1 MKQDTLNKN
10 KRDMRRCYIIMMLN
24 LLMVVGLSAC
34 NGIDPV
40 LDPITYG
47 ENYIA
52 VQLSTDK
59 AQYKPG
65 DEVKFS
71 LTQIPEGA
79 DLMVRYRHLGE
90 TLDEHALTATQWTW
104 QAPAEDYRGYL
115 VDVYEGTRVYAS
127 IAVDVSSTPEKF
139 VRNGFL
145 SAYGNLSEKEIMTV
159 VNSLNRFHINY
170 VQFQDWHW
178 KHHRPLAGTTALPM
192 DVWTDIISRN
202 CYRSTVDAY
211 IDAAH
216 ERNMQ
221 CLFYNL
227 IYGALDDAQEDG
239 VEREWYVF
247 SDRLHNTPLFH
258 PLSSPFKSAIY
269 LVDPSNADW
278 QQYLGAKNDDVYQV
292 FDFDGWQID
301 QLGWQGD
308 VYDYHGNAL
317 SLSDGFAPMIG
328 YSKELQPEKRLVMN
342 AVGQYGQEAIAK
354 TSVDFLYTEIWDK
367 PVENGYSVLS
377 DVITYND
384 KVGGGKA
391 TVLAAYMNYDHGV
404 KGRGYFNTPGIL
416 MTTAAAHAWGGTILQ
431 MGEHMLCNEYF
442 PNSNLSM
449 HGDLY
454 RAMITYYDFI
464 TAYENLLRDGG
475 EWYGVNVTSVD
486 KQCVFNQWPAV
497 KGQVAT
503 IGKKQGGRD
512 IIHLLSYRNA
522 VHLDW
527 CDTDATQG
535 EPDLLKE
542 LSVEV
547 PAEDAPKK
555 VYVATPDA
563 NQGVVQEL
571 AFEYADGKVSVTIP
585 SLKYWT
591 MLWIEY

>member
-1 MKQDTLNKN
+1 MTRFASIITLN
-10 KRDMRRCYIIMMLN
+10 M
-24 LLMVVGLSAC
+24 LMVIGLMAC

-59 AQYKPG
+59 ACYAPG
-65 DEVKFS
+65 ESVVFS
-71 LTQIPEGA
+71 LSQMPGA
-79 DLMVRYRHLGE
+79 SAVMVRYRHMGE
-90 TLDEHALTATQWTW
+90 TVEEHVLTSTQWTW
-104 QAPAEDYRGYL
+104 RPPTQDYRGYL
-115 VDVYEGTRVYAS
+115 VDLYVGDSVYAS
-127 IAVDVSSTPEKF
+127 VAVDVSSTPEKF

-145 SAYGNLSEKEIMTV
+145 SAYGNLSQKEIMTV

-178 KHHRPLAGTTALPM
+178 KHHRPLAGTTTLPM

-211 IDAAH
+211 ISAAH
-216 ERNMQ
+216 ERNMK

-227 IYGALDDAQEDG
+227 LYGALNDAHEDG
-239 VEREWYVF
+239 VSRDWYVF
-247 SDRLHNTPLFH
+247 SDRQHNTPVFH

-269 LVDPSNADW
+269 VVNPNNKAW
-278 QQYLGAKNDDVYQV
+278 QTYLGEKNNDVYQV

-301 QLGWQGD
+301 QLGSQGK
-308 VYDYHGNAL
+308 VYDYNGNSI
-317 SLSDGFAPMIG
+317 SLIDGFAPMIE
-328 YSKELQPEKRLVMN
+328 YSKELQPQKRLVMN
-342 AVGQYGQEAIAK
+342 AVGQYGQDKISK
-354 TSVDFLYTEIWDK
+354 TPVDFLYTEVWDK
-367 PVENGYSVLS
+367 PTNRGYTVLS
-377 DVITYND
+377 DVITKNYALS
-384 KVGGGKA
+384 GGKA
-391 TVLAAYMNYDHGV
+391 TVLAAYMDYNHGI
-404 KGRGYFNTPGIL
+404 KGRGYFNTPGVL

-454 RAMITYYDFI
+454 RAMIAYYDFI

-475 EWYGVNVTSVD
+475 EWFGVDVESMD
-486 KQCVFNQWPAV
+486 KQCAFNQWPAV

-503 IGKKQGGRD
+503 VGKAQEGRD

-527 CDTDATQG
+527 CDTNANQG
-535 EPDLLKE
+535 EPDLLTD
-542 LSVEV
+542 LSVRL
-547 PAEDAPKK
+547 PAKMQPAH

-563 NQGVVQEL
+563 NFSVAQEL
-571 AFEYADGKVSVTIP
+571 DFDYADGMLTLTVP

-591 MLWIEY
+591 MLWIEYE

>member
-1 MKQDTLNKN
+1 MKRFASIITLN
-10 KRDMRRCYIIMMLN
+10 I
-24 LLMVVGLSAC
+24 LMVIGLMAC

-59 AQYKPG
+59 ACYAPG
-65 DEVKFS
+65 ESVVFS
-71 LTQIPEGA
+71 LSQMPA
-79 DLMVRYRHLGE
+79 ASAVMVRYRHMGE
-90 TLDEHALTATQWTW
+90 TVEEHVLSSTQWTW
-104 QAPAEDYRGYL
+104 RPPTQDYRGYL
-115 VDVYEGTRVYAS
+115 VDLYVGDSVYAS
-127 IAVDVSSTPEKF
+127 VAVDVSSTPEKF

-145 SAYGNLSEKEIMTV
+145 SAYGNLSQKEIMTV

-178 KHHRPLAGTTALPM
+178 KHHRPLAGTTTSPM

-211 IDAAH
+211 ITAAH
-216 ERNMQ
+216 ERNMK

-227 IYGALDDAQEDG
+227 LYGALNDAHEDG
-239 VEREWYVF
+239 VSRDWYVF
-247 SDRLHNTPLFH
+247 SDRQHNTPVFH

-269 LVDPSNADW
+269 VVNPNNKAW
-278 QQYLGAKNDDVYQV
+278 QTYLGERNNDVYQV

-301 QLGWQGD
+301 QLGPQGN
-308 VYDYHGNAL
+308 VYDYNGNSI
-317 SLSDGFAPMIG
+317 SLIDGFAPMIE
-328 YSKELQPEKRLVMN
+328 YSKQLQPEKRLVMN
-342 AVGQYGQEAIAK
+342 AVGQYGQDKISK
-354 TSVDFLYTEIWDK
+354 TPVDFLYTEVWDK
-367 PVENGYSVLS
+367 PTNRGYTVLS
-377 DVITYND
+377 DVITKNYTLS
-384 KVGGGKA
+384 GGKA
-391 TVLAAYMNYDHGV
+391 TVLAAYMDYNHGI
-404 KGRGYFNTPGIL
+404 KGRGYFNTPGVL

-454 RAMITYYDFI
+454 RAMIAYYDFI

-475 EWYGVNVTSVD
+475 EWFGVDVESMD
-486 KQCVFNQWPAV
+486 KQCIFNQWPAV

-503 IGKKQGGRD
+503 VGKAQEGRD

-527 CDTDATQG
+527 CDTNANQG
-535 EPDLLKE
+535 EPDLLTD
-542 LSVEV
+542 LSVRL
-547 PAEDAPKK
+547 PAKMQPAH

-563 NQGVVQEL
+563 NFSVAQEL
-571 AFEYADGKVSVTIP
+571 DFDYADGMLTLTIP

-591 MLWIEY
+591 MLWVEYE

>member
-1 MKQDTLNKN
+1 MKRFASIITLN
-10 KRDMRRCYIIMMLN
+10 I
-24 LLMVVGLSAC
+24 LMVIGLMAC

-59 AQYKPG
+59 ACYAPG
-65 DEVKFS
+65 ESVVFS
-71 LTQIPEGA
+71 LNQMPGA
-79 DLMVRYRHLGE
+79 SAVMVRYRHMGE
-90 TLDEHALTATQWTW
+90 TVEEHVLTSTQWTW
-104 QAPAEDYRGYL
+104 RPPTQDYRGYL
-115 VDVYEGTRVYAS
+115 VDLYVGDSVYAS
-127 IAVDVSSTPEKF
+127 VAVDVSSTPEKF

-145 SAYGNLSEKEIMTV
+145 SAYGNLSQKEIMTV

-178 KHHRPLAGTTALPM
+178 KHHRPLAGTTTSPM

-211 IDAAH
+211 ITAAH
-216 ERNMQ
+216 ERNMK

-227 IYGALDDAQEDG
+227 LYGALNDAHEDG
-239 VEREWYVF
+239 VSRDWYVF
-247 SDRLHNTPLFH
+247 SDRQHNTPVFH

-269 LVDPSNADW
+269 VVNPNNKAW
-278 QQYLGAKNDDVYQV
+278 QTYLGERNNDVYQV

-301 QLGWQGD
+301 QLGPQGN
-308 VYDYHGNAL
+308 VYDYNGNSI
-317 SLSDGFAPMIG
+317 SLIDGFAPMIE
-328 YSKELQPEKRLVMN
+328 YSKQLQPEKRLVMN
-342 AVGQYGQEAIAK
+342 AVGQYGQEKISK
-354 TSVDFLYTEIWDK
+354 TPVDFLYTEVWDK
-367 PVENGYSVLS
+367 PTNRGYTVLS
-377 DVITYND
+377 DVITKNYTLS
-384 KVGGGKA
+384 GGKA
-391 TVLAAYMNYDHGV
+391 TVLAAYMDYNHGI
-404 KGRGYFNTPGIL
+404 KGRGYFNTSGVL

-454 RAMITYYDFI
+454 RAMIAYYDFI

-475 EWYGVNVTSVD
+475 EWFGVDVESMD

-503 IGKKQGGRD
+503 VGKAQEGRD

-527 CDTDATQG
+527 CDTNANQG
-535 EPDLLKE
+535 EPDLLTD
-542 LSVEV
+542 LSVRLTAKMQ
-547 PAEDAPKK
+547 PAH

-563 NQGVVQEL
+563 NFSVAQEL
-571 AFEYADGKVSVTIP
+571 DFDYADGMLTLTIP

-591 MLWIEY
+591 MLWIEYE

>member
-1 MKQDTLNKN
+1 MKRFASIITLN
-10 KRDMRRCYIIMMLN
+10 I
-24 LLMVVGLSAC
+24 LMVIGMMAC

-59 AQYKPG
+59 ACYAPG
-65 DEVKFS
+65 ESVVFS
-71 LTQIPEGA
+71 LNQMPA
-79 DLMVRYRHLGE
+79 ASAVMVRYRHMGE
-90 TLDEHALTATQWTW
+90 TVEEHVLTSTQWTW
-104 QAPAEDYRGYL
+104 RPPTQDYRGYL
-115 VDVYEGTRVYAS
+115 VDLYVGDSVYAS
-127 IAVDVSSTPEKF
+127 VAVDVSSTPEKF

-145 SAYGNLSEKEIMTV
+145 SAYGNLSQKEIMTV

-178 KHHRPLAGTTALPM
+178 KHHRPLAGTTTSPM

-211 IDAAH
+211 ITAAH
-216 ERNMQ
+216 ERNMK

-227 IYGALDDAQEDG
+227 LYGALNDAHEDG
-239 VEREWYVF
+239 VSRDWYVF
-247 SDRLHNTPLFH
+247 SDRQHNTPVFH

-269 LVDPSNADW
+269 VVNPNNKAW
-278 QQYLGAKNDDVYQV
+278 QTYLGERNNDVYQV

-301 QLGWQGD
+301 QLGPQGN
-308 VYDYHGNAL
+308 VYDYNGNSI
-317 SLSDGFAPMIG
+317 SLIDGFAPMIE
-328 YSKELQPEKRLVMN
+328 YSKQLQPEKRLVMN
-342 AVGQYGQEAIAK
+342 AVGQYGQEKISK
-354 TSVDFLYTEIWDK
+354 TPVDFLYTEVWDK
-367 PVENGYSVLS
+367 PTNRGYTVLS
-377 DVITYND
+377 DVITKNYTLS
-384 KVGGGKA
+384 GGKA
-391 TVLAAYMNYDHGV
+391 TVLAAYMDYNHGI
-404 KGRGYFNTPGIL
+404 KGRGYFNTSGVL

-454 RAMITYYDFI
+454 RAMIAYYDFI

-475 EWYGVNVTSVD
+475 EWFGVDVESMD

-503 IGKKQGGRD
+503 VGKAQEGRD

-527 CDTDATQG
+527 CDTNANQG
-535 EPDLLKE
+535 EPDLLTD
-542 LSVEV
+542 LSVRL
-547 PAEDAPKK
+547 PAKMQPAH

-563 NQGVVQEL
+563 NFSVAQEL
-571 AFEYADGKVSVTIP
+571 DFDYADGMLTLTIP

-591 MLWIEY
+591 MLWVEYE

>member
-1 MKQDTLNKN
+1 MKRFASIITLN
-10 KRDMRRCYIIMMLN
+10 I
-24 LLMVVGLSAC
+24 LMVIGLMAC

-59 AQYKPG
+59 ACYAPG
-65 DEVKFS
+65 ESVVFS
-71 LTQIPEGA
+71 LNQMPGSSA
-79 DLMVRYRHLGE
+79 VMVRYRHMGE
-90 TLDEHALTATQWTW
+90 TVEEHVLTSTQWTW
-104 QAPAEDYRGYL
+104 RPPTQDYRGYL
-115 VDVYEGTRVYAS
+115 VDLYVGDSVYAS
-127 IAVDVSSTPEKF
+127 VAVDVSSTPEKF

-145 SAYGNLSEKEIMTV
+145 SAYGNLSQKEIMTV

-178 KHHRPLAGTTALPM
+178 KHHRPLAGTTTSPM

-211 IDAAH
+211 ITAAH
-216 ERNMQ
+216 ERNMK

-227 IYGALDDAQEDG
+227 LYGALNDAHEDG
-239 VEREWYVF
+239 VSRDWYVF
-247 SDRLHNTPLFH
+247 SDRQHNTPVFH

-269 LVDPSNADW
+269 VVNPNNKAW
-278 QQYLGAKNDDVYQV
+278 QTYLGERNNDVYQV

-301 QLGWQGD
+301 QLGPQGN
-308 VYDYHGNAL
+308 VYDYNGNSI
-317 SLSDGFAPMIG
+317 SLIDGFAPMIE
-328 YSKELQPEKRLVMN
+328 YSKQLQPEKRLVMN
-342 AVGQYGQEAIAK
+342 AVGQYGQEKISK
-354 TSVDFLYTEIWDK
+354 TPVDFLYTEVWDK
-367 PVENGYSVLS
+367 PTNRGYTVLS
-377 DVITYND
+377 DVITKNYTLS
-384 KVGGGKA
+384 GGKA
-391 TVLAAYMNYDHGV
+391 TVLAAYMDYNHGI
-404 KGRGYFNTPGIL
+404 KGRGYFNTSGVL

-454 RAMITYYDFI
+454 RAMIAYYDFI

-475 EWYGVNVTSVD
+475 EWFGVDVESMD

-503 IGKKQGGRD
+503 VGKSQEGRD

-527 CDTDATQG
+527 CDTNANQG
-535 EPDLLKE
+535 EPDLLTD
-542 LSVEV
+542 LSVRL
-547 PAEDAPKK
+547 PAKMQPAH

-563 NQGVVQEL
+563 NFSVAQEL
-571 AFEYADGKVSVTIP
+571 DFDYADGMLTLTIP

-591 MLWIEY
+591 MLWVEYE

>member
-1 MKQDTLNKN
+1 MKRFASIITLN
-10 KRDMRRCYIIMMLN
+10 I
-24 LLMVVGLSAC
+24 LMVIGMMAC

-59 AQYKPG
+59 ACYAPG
-65 DEVKFS
+65 ESVVFS
-71 LTQIPEGA
+71 LNQMPA
-79 DLMVRYRHLGE
+79 ASAVMVRYRHMGE
-90 TLDEHALTATQWTW
+90 TVEEHVLTSTQWTW
-104 QAPAEDYRGYL
+104 RPPTQDYRGYL
-115 VDVYEGTRVYAS
+115 VDLYVGDSVYAS
-127 IAVDVSSTPEKF
+127 VAVDVSSTPEKF

-145 SAYGNLSEKEIMTV
+145 SAYGNLSQKEIMTV
-159 VNSLNRFHINY
+159 INSLNRFHINY

-178 KHHRPLAGTTALPM
+178 KHHRPLAGTTTSPM

-211 IDAAH
+211 ITAAH
-216 ERNMQ
+216 ERNMK

-227 IYGALDDAQEDG
+227 LYGALNDAHEDG
-239 VEREWYVF
+239 VSRDWYVF
-247 SDRLHNTPLFH
+247 SDRQHNTPVFH

-269 LVDPSNADW
+269 VVNPNNKAW
-278 QQYLGAKNDDVYQV
+278 QTYLGERNNDVYQV

-301 QLGWQGD
+301 QLGPQGN
-308 VYDYHGNAL
+308 VYDYNGNSI
-317 SLSDGFAPMIG
+317 SLIDGFAPMIE
-328 YSKELQPEKRLVMN
+328 YSKQLQPEKRLVMN
-342 AVGQYGQEAIAK
+342 AVGQYGQDKISK
-354 TSVDFLYTEIWDK
+354 TPVDFLYTEVWDK
-367 PVENGYSVLS
+367 PTNRGYTVLS
-377 DVITYND
+377 DVITKNYTLS
-384 KVGGGKA
+384 GGKA
-391 TVLAAYMNYDHGV
+391 TVLAAYMDYNHGI
-404 KGRGYFNTPGIL
+404 KGRGYFNTSGVL

-454 RAMITYYDFI
+454 RAMIAYYDFI

-475 EWYGVNVTSVD
+475 EWFGVDVESMD

-503 IGKKQGGRD
+503 VGKAQEGRD

-527 CDTDATQG
+527 CDTNANQG
-535 EPDLLKE
+535 EPDLLTD
-542 LSVEV
+542 LSVRL
-547 PAEDAPKK
+547 PAKMQPTH

-563 NQGVVQEL
+563 NFSVAQEL
-571 AFEYADGKVSVTIP
+571 DFDYADGMLTLTIP

-591 MLWIEY
+591 MLWVEYE

>member
-1 MKQDTLNKN
+1 MKRFASIITLN
-10 KRDMRRCYIIMMLN
+10 M
-24 LLMVVGLSAC
+24 LMVIGLMAC

-59 AQYKPG
+59 ACYAPG
-65 DEVKFS
+65 ESVVFS
-71 LTQIPEGA
+71 LSQMPGA
-79 DLMVRYRHLGE
+79 SAVMVRYRHMGE
-90 TLDEHALTATQWTW
+90 TVEEHVLSSTQWTW
-104 QAPAEDYRGYL
+104 RPPTQDYRGYL
-115 VDVYEGTRVYAS
+115 VDLYVGDSVYAS
-127 IAVDVSSTPEKF
+127 VAVDVSSTPEKF

-145 SAYGNLSEKEIMTV
+145 SAYGNLSQKEIMTV

-178 KHHRPLAGTTALPM
+178 KHHRPLAGTTTLPM

-211 IDAAH
+211 ITAAH

-227 IYGALDDAQEDG
+227 LYGALDDAHEDG
-239 VEREWYVF
+239 VSREWYVF

-269 LVDPSNADW
+269 LVNPNNKAW
-278 QQYLGAKNDDVYQV
+278 QTYLGEKNDDVYQV

-308 VYDYHGNAL
+308 VYDYNGNPI
-317 SLSDGFAPMIG
+317 SLSDGFAPMIE
-328 YSKELQPEKRLVMN
+328 YAKELQPEKRLVMN
-342 AVGQYGQEAIAK
+342 AVGQYGQETIAK
-354 TSVDFLYTEIWDK
+354 TPVDFLYTEIWDK
-367 PVENGYSVLS
+367 PIDRGYSVLS
-377 DVITYND
+377 DVITKNYALS
-384 KVGGGKA
+384 GGKA

-404 KGRGYFNTPGIL
+404 KGRGYFNTPGVL

-449 HGDLY
+449 NGELY
-454 RAMITYYDFI
+454 RAMIAYYDFI

-475 EWYGVNVTSVD
+475 EWFGVDVESMD
-486 KQCVFNQWPAV
+486 QQCVFNQWPAV

-503 IGKKQGGRD
+503 VGKAQEGRD

-535 EPDLLKE
+535 EPDLLTD
-542 LSVEV
+542 LSVRM
-547 PAEDAPKK
+547 PAKAQPAH

-563 NQGVVQEL
+563 NFSVAQEL
-571 AFEYADGKVSVTIP
+571 DFDYADGMLTLTIP

-591 MLWIEY
+591 MLWIEYE

>member
-1 MKQDTLNKN
+1 MKRFASIITLN
-10 KRDMRRCYIIMMLN
+10 I
-24 LLMVVGLSAC
+24 LMVIGMMAC

-59 AQYKPG
+59 ACYAPG
-65 DEVKFS
+65 ESVVFS
-71 LTQIPEGA
+71 LNQMPGA
-79 DLMVRYRHLGE
+79 SAVMVRYRHMGE
-90 TLDEHALTATQWTW
+90 TVEEHVLTSTQWTW
-104 QAPAEDYRGYL
+104 RPPTQDYRGYL
-115 VDVYEGTRVYAS
+115 VDLYVGDSVYAS
-127 IAVDVSSTPEKF
+127 VGVDVSSTPEKF

-145 SAYGNLSEKEIMTV
+145 SAYGNLSQKEIMTV

-178 KHHRPLAGTTALPM
+178 KHHRPLAGTTTSPM

-211 IDAAH
+211 ITAAH
-216 ERNMQ
+216 ERNMK

-227 IYGALDDAQEDG
+227 LYGALNDAHEDG
-239 VEREWYVF
+239 VSRDWYVF
-247 SDRLHNTPLFH
+247 SDRQHNTPVFH

-269 LVDPSNADW
+269 VVNPNNKAW
-278 QQYLGAKNDDVYQV
+278 QTYLGERNNDVYQV

-301 QLGWQGD
+301 QLGPQGN
-308 VYDYHGNAL
+308 VYDYNGNSI
-317 SLSDGFAPMIG
+317 SLIDGFAPMIE
-328 YSKELQPEKRLVMN
+328 YSKQLQPEKRLVMN
-342 AVGQYGQEAIAK
+342 AVGQYGQEKISK
-354 TSVDFLYTEIWDK
+354 TPVDFLYTEVWDK
-367 PVENGYSVLS
+367 PTNRGYTVLS
-377 DVITYND
+377 DVITKNYTLS
-384 KVGGGKA
+384 GGKA
-391 TVLAAYMNYDHGV
+391 TVLAAYMDYNHGI
-404 KGRGYFNTPGIL
+404 KGRGYFNTSGVL

-454 RAMITYYDFI
+454 RAMIAYYDFI

-475 EWYGVNVTSVD
+475 EWFGVDVESMD

-503 IGKKQGGRD
+503 VGKAQEDRD

-527 CDTDATQG
+527 CDTNANQG
-535 EPDLLKE
+535 EPDLLTD
-542 LSVEV
+542 LSVRL
-547 PAEDAPKK
+547 PAKMQPAH

-563 NQGVVQEL
+563 NFSVAHEVD
-571 AFEYADGKVSVTIP
+571 FDYADGMLTLTIP

-591 MLWIEY
+591 MLWIEYE

>member
-1 MKQDTLNKN
+1 MKRFASIITLN
-10 KRDMRRCYIIMMLN
+10 M
-24 LLMVVGLSAC
+24 LMVIGLMAC

-40 LDPITYG
+40 LDPITCG

-59 AQYKPG
+59 ACYAPG
-65 DEVKFS
+65 ESVVFS
-71 LTQIPEGA
+71 LSQMPGA
-79 DLMVRYRHLGE
+79 SAVMVRYRHMGE
-90 TLDEHALTATQWTW
+90 TIEEHVLSSTQWTW
-104 QAPAEDYRGYL
+104 RPPTQDYRGYL
-115 VDVYEGTRVYAS
+115 VDLYVGDSVYAS
-127 IAVDVSSTPEKF
+127 VAVDVSSTPEKF

-145 SAYGNLSEKEIMTV
+145 SAYGNLSQKEIMTV

-178 KHHRPLAGTTALPM
+178 KHHRPLAGTTTLPM

-211 IDAAH
+211 ISAAH
-216 ERNMQ
+216 ERNMK

-227 IYGALDDAQEDG
+227 LYGALNDAHEDG
-239 VEREWYVF
+239 VSRDWYVF
-247 SDRLHNTPLFH
+247 SDRQHNTPVFH

-269 LVDPSNADW
+269 VVNPNNKAW
-278 QQYLGAKNDDVYQV
+278 QAYLGEKNNDVYQV

-301 QLGWQGD
+301 QLGPQGK
-308 VYDYHGNAL
+308 VYDYNGNSI
-317 SLSDGFAPMIG
+317 SLIDGFAPMIE
-328 YSKELQPEKRLVMN
+328 YSKELQPQKRLVMN
-342 AVGQYGQEAIAK
+342 AVGQYGQDKISK
-354 TSVDFLYTEIWDK
+354 TPVDFLYTEVWDK
-367 PVENGYSVLS
+367 PTNRGYTVLS
-377 DVITYND
+377 DVITKNYALS
-384 KVGGGKA
+384 GGKA
-391 TVLAAYMNYDHGV
+391 TVLAAYMDYNHGI
-404 KGRGYFNTPGIL
+404 KGRGYFNTPGVL

-454 RAMITYYDFI
+454 RAMIAYYDFI

-475 EWYGVNVTSVD
+475 EWFGVDVESMD
-486 KQCVFNQWPAV
+486 KQCAFNQWPAV

-503 IGKKQGGRD
+503 VGKAQEGRD

-527 CDTDATQG
+527 CDTNANQG
-535 EPDLLKE
+535 EPDLLTN
-542 LSVEV
+542 LSVRL
-547 PAEDAPKK
+547 PAKMQPAH

-563 NQGVVQEL
+563 NFSVAQEL
-571 AFEYADGKVSVTIP
+571 DFDYADGMLTLTIP

-591 MLWIEY
+591 MLWIEYE

>member
-1 MKQDTLNKN
+1 MKRFASIITLN
-10 KRDMRRCYIIMMLN
+10 I
-24 LLMVVGLSAC
+24 LMVIGMMAC

-59 AQYKPG
+59 ACYAPG
-65 DEVKFS
+65 ESVVFS
-71 LTQIPEGA
+71 LNQMPGA
-79 DLMVRYRHLGE
+79 SAVMVRYRHMGE
-90 TLDEHALTATQWTW
+90 TVEEHVLTSTQWTW
-104 QAPAEDYRGYL
+104 RPPTQDYRGYL
-115 VDVYEGTRVYAS
+115 VDLYVGDSVYAS
-127 IAVDVSSTPEKF
+127 VAVDVSSTPEKF

-145 SAYGNLSEKEIMTV
+145 SAYGNLSQKEIMTV

-178 KHHRPLAGTTALPM
+178 KHHRPLAGTTTSPM

-202 CYRSTVDAY
+202 CYRSTIDAY
-211 IDAAH
+211 ITAAH
-216 ERNMQ
+216 ERNMK

-227 IYGALDDAQEDG
+227 LYGALNDAHEDG
-239 VEREWYVF
+239 VSRDWYVF
-247 SDRLHNTPLFH
+247 SDRQHNTPVFH

-269 LVDPSNADW
+269 VVNPNNKAW
-278 QQYLGAKNDDVYQV
+278 QTYLGERNNDVYQV

-301 QLGWQGD
+301 QLGPQGN
-308 VYDYHGNAL
+308 VYDYNGNSI
-317 SLSDGFAPMIG
+317 SLIDGFAPMIE
-328 YSKELQPEKRLVMN
+328 YSKQLQPEKRLVMN
-342 AVGQYGQEAIAK
+342 AVGQYGQDKISK
-354 TSVDFLYTEIWDK
+354 TPVDFLYTEVWDK
-367 PVENGYSVLS
+367 PTNRGYTVLS
-377 DVITYND
+377 DVITKNYTLS
-384 KVGGGKA
+384 GGKA
-391 TVLAAYMNYDHGV
+391 TVLAAYMDYNHGI
-404 KGRGYFNTPGIL
+404 KGRGYFNTSGVL

-454 RAMITYYDFI
+454 RAMIAYYDFI

-475 EWYGVNVTSVD
+475 EWFGVDVESMD

-503 IGKKQGGRD
+503 VGKAQEGRD

-527 CDTDATQG
+527 CDTNANQG
-535 EPDLLKE
+535 EPDLLTD
-542 LSVEV
+542 LSVRL
-547 PAEDAPKK
+547 PAKMQPVH

-563 NQGVVQEL
+563 KFSVAQEL
-571 AFEYADGKVSVTIP
+571 DFDYADGMLTLTIP

-591 MLWIEY
+591 MLWVEYE

>member
-1 MKQDTLNKN
+1 MKRFASIITLN
-10 KRDMRRCYIIMMLN
+10 M
-24 LLMVVGLSAC
+24 LMVIGLMAC

-59 AQYKPG
+59 ACYAPG
-65 DEVKFS
+65 ESVVFS
-71 LTQIPEGA
+71 LSQMPGA
-79 DLMVRYRHLGE
+79 SAVMVRYRHMGE
-90 TLDEHALTATQWTW
+90 TIEEHVLSSTQWTW
-104 QAPAEDYRGYL
+104 RPPTQDYRGYL
-115 VDVYEGTRVYAS
+115 VDLYVGDSVYAS
-127 IAVDVSSTPEKF
+127 VAVDVSSTPEKF

-145 SAYGNLSEKEIMTV
+145 SAYGNLSQKEIMTV

-178 KHHRPLAGTTALPM
+178 KHHRPLAGTTTLPM

-211 IDAAH
+211 ISAAH
-216 ERNMQ
+216 ERNMK

-227 IYGALDDAQEDG
+227 LYGALNDAHEDG
-239 VEREWYVF
+239 VSRDWYVF
-247 SDRLHNTPLFH
+247 SDRQHNTPVFH

-269 LVDPSNADW
+269 VVNPNNKAW
-278 QQYLGAKNDDVYQV
+278 QTYLGEKNNDVYQV

-301 QLGWQGD
+301 QLGPQGK
-308 VYDYHGNAL
+308 VYDYNGNSI
-317 SLSDGFAPMIG
+317 SLIDGFAPMIE
-328 YSKELQPEKRLVMN
+328 YSKELQPQKRLVMN
-342 AVGQYGQEAIAK
+342 AVGQYGQDKISK
-354 TSVDFLYTEIWDK
+354 TPVDFLYTEVWDK
-367 PVENGYSVLS
+367 PTNRGYTVLS
-377 DVITYND
+377 DVITKNYALS
-384 KVGGGKA
+384 GGKA
-391 TVLAAYMNYDHGV
+391 TVLAAYMDYNHGI
-404 KGRGYFNTPGIL
+404 KGRGYFNTPGVL

-454 RAMITYYDFI
+454 RAMIAYYDFI

-475 EWYGVNVTSVD
+475 EWFGVDVESMD
-486 KQCVFNQWPAV
+486 KQCAFNQWPAV

-503 IGKKQGGRD
+503 VGKVQEGRD

-527 CDTDATQG
+527 CDTNANQG
-535 EPDLLKE
+535 EPDLLTN
-542 LSVEV
+542 LSVRL
-547 PAEDAPKK
+547 PAKMQPAH

-563 NQGVVQEL
+563 NFSVAQEL
-571 AFEYADGKVSVTIP
+571 DFDYADGMLTLTVP

-591 MLWIEY
+591 MLWIEYE

>member
-1 MKQDTLNKN
+1 MKRFASIITLN
-10 KRDMRRCYIIMMLN
+10 M
-24 LLMVVGLSAC
+24 LMVIGLMAC

-59 AQYKPG
+59 ACYAPG
-65 DEVKFS
+65 ESVVFS
-71 LTQIPEGA
+71 LSQMPGA
-79 DLMVRYRHLGE
+79 SAVMVRYRHMGE
-90 TLDEHALTATQWTW
+90 TVEEHVLSSTQWTW
-104 QAPAEDYRGYL
+104 RPPTQDYRGYL
-115 VDVYEGTRVYAS
+115 VDLYVGDSVYAS
-127 IAVDVSSTPEKF
+127 VAVDVSSTPDRF

-145 SAYGNLSEKEIMTV
+145 SAYGNLSQKEIMTV

-178 KHHRPLAGTTALPM
+178 KHHRPLAGTTTLPM

-211 IDAAH
+211 ITAAH

-227 IYGALDDAQEDG
+227 LYGALDDAHEDG
-239 VEREWYVF
+239 VSREWYVF

-269 LVDPSNADW
+269 LVNPNNKAW
-278 QQYLGAKNDDVYQV
+278 QTYLGEKNDDVYQV

-308 VYDYHGNAL
+308 VYDYNGNPI
-317 SLSDGFAPMIG
+317 SLSDGFAPMIE
-328 YSKELQPEKRLVMN
+328 YAKELQPEKRLVMN
-342 AVGQYGQEAIAK
+342 AVGQYGQETIAK
-354 TSVDFLYTEIWDK
+354 TPVDFLYTEIWDK
-367 PVENGYSVLS
+367 PIDRGYSVLS
-377 DVITYND
+377 DVITKNYALS
-384 KVGGGKA
+384 GGKA

-404 KGRGYFNTPGIL
+404 KGRGYFNTPGVL

-449 HGDLY
+449 NGELY
-454 RAMITYYDFI
+454 RAMIAYYDFI

-475 EWYGVNVTSVD
+475 EWFGVDVESMD
-486 KQCVFNQWPAV
+486 QQCVFNQWPAV

-503 IGKKQGGRD
+503 VGKAQEGRD

-535 EPDLLKE
+535 EPDLLTD
-542 LSVEV
+542 LSVRM
-547 PAEDAPKK
+547 PAKAQPAR

-563 NQGVVQEL
+563 NFSVAQEL
-571 AFEYADGKVSVTIP
+571 DFEYADGMLTLTIP

-591 MLWIEY
+591 MLWVEYE

>member
-1 MKQDTLNKN
+1 MKQLISTKKQLN
-10 KRDMRRCYIIMMLN
+10 MRRLYTILSLN
-24 LLMVVGLSAC
+24 LLLVITLTAC

-59 AQYKPG
+59 ACYMPG
-65 DEVKFS
+65 DEVEFA
-71 LTQIPEGA
+71 LTQMPEASG
-79 DLMVRYRHLGE
+79 LMVRYRHLGN
-90 TLDEHALTATQWTW
+90 TLDEHPLTTTKWTW
-104 QAPAEDYRGYL
+104 QPPKDDYRGYL
-115 VDVYEGTRVYAS
+115 VDLYLGDTVYAS

-145 SAYGNLSEKEIMTV
+145 STYGDLSQKEIMTV
-159 VNSLNRFHINY
+159 INSLNRFHINY

-178 KHHRPLAGTTALPM
+178 KHHRPLAGTTSLPM

-211 IDAAH
+211 IAAAH
-216 ERNMQ
+216 DRNMQ

-269 LVDPSNADW
+269 LVDPNNVAW
-278 QQYLGAKNDDVYQV
+278 QQYLGKQNSDIYEV

-308 VYDYHGNAL
+308 TYDYKGNAI
-317 SLSDGFAPMIG
+317 SLEDGFAPMIE
-328 YSKELQPEKRLVMN
+328 YSKQLNSDKRLVMN
-342 AVGQYGQEAIAK
+342 AVAQYGQAKIAS
-354 TSVDFLYTEIWDK
+354 TPVDFLYTEIWDK
-367 PVENGYSVLS
+367 PVDRGYSVLS

-384 KVGGGKA
+384 NVGKGKA

-454 RAMITYYDFI
+454 RAMIGYYDFI

-475 EWYGVNVTSVD
+475 EWYGVDVTSAD
-486 KQCVFNQWPAV
+486 EQCVFNQWPAV

-503 IGKKQGGRD
+503 VGKAQAGRD
-512 IIHLLSYRNA
+512 IVHLLSYRNA

-527 CDTDATQG
+527 CDTDANQG
-535 EPDLLKE
+535 EPDLLEE
-542 LSVEV
+542 LSVKV
-547 PAEDAPKK
+547 PVKSEPKK
-555 VYVATPDA
+555 IYAATPDA
-563 NQGVVQEL
+563 NQGVAQEL
-571 AFEYADGKVSVTIP
+571 AFEYVDGKVSVTIP

>member
-1 MKQDTLNKN
+1 MKRFASIITLN
-10 KRDMRRCYIIMMLN
+10 I
-24 LLMVVGLSAC
+24 LMVIGLMAC

-59 AQYKPG
+59 ACYAPG
-65 DEVKFS
+65 ESVVFS
-71 LTQIPEGA
+71 LNQMPGA
-79 DLMVRYRHLGE
+79 SAVMVRYRHMGE
-90 TLDEHALTATQWTW
+90 TVEEHVLTSTQWTW
-104 QAPAEDYRGYL
+104 RPPTQDYRGYL
-115 VDVYEGTRVYAS
+115 VDLYVGDSVYAS
-127 IAVDVSSTPEKF
+127 VAVDVSSTPEKF

-145 SAYGNLSEKEIMTV
+145 SAYGNLSQKEIMTV

-178 KHHRPLAGTTALPM
+178 KHHRPLAGTATSPM

-211 IDAAH
+211 ITAAH
-216 ERNMQ
+216 ERNMK

-227 IYGALDDAQEDG
+227 LYGALNDAHEDG
-239 VEREWYVF
+239 VSRDWYVF
-247 SDRLHNTPLFH
+247 SDRQHNTPVFH

-269 LVDPSNADW
+269 VVNPNNKAW
-278 QQYLGAKNDDVYQV
+278 QTYLGERNNDVYQV

-301 QLGWQGD
+301 QLGPQGN
-308 VYDYHGNAL
+308 VYDYNGNSI
-317 SLSDGFAPMIG
+317 SLIDGFAPMIE
-328 YSKELQPEKRLVMN
+328 YSKQLQPEKRLVMN
-342 AVGQYGQEAIAK
+342 AVGQYGQDKISK
-354 TSVDFLYTEIWDK
+354 TPVDFLYTEVWDK
-367 PVENGYSVLS
+367 PTNRGYTVLS
-377 DVITYND
+377 DVITKNYTLS
-384 KVGGGKA
+384 GSKA
-391 TVLAAYMNYDHGV
+391 TVLAAYMDYNHGI
-404 KGRGYFNTPGIL
+404 KGRGYFNTPGVL

-454 RAMITYYDFI
+454 RAMIAYYDFI

-475 EWYGVNVTSVD
+475 EWFGVDVESMD
-486 KQCVFNQWPAV
+486 KQCIFNQWPAV

-503 IGKKQGGRD
+503 VGKAQEGRD

-527 CDTDATQG
+527 CDTNANQG
-535 EPDLLKE
+535 EPDLLTD
-542 LSVEV
+542 LSVRL
-547 PAEDAPKK
+547 PAKMQPAH

-563 NQGVVQEL
+563 NFSVAQEL
-571 AFEYADGKVSVTIP
+571 DFDYADGMLTLTIP

-591 MLWIEY
+591 MLWVEYE

>member
-1 MKQDTLNKN
+1 MKRFASIITLN
-10 KRDMRRCYIIMMLN
+10 I
-24 LLMVVGLSAC
+24 LMVIGMMAC

-59 AQYKPG
+59 ACYAPG
-65 DEVKFS
+65 ESVVFS
-71 LTQIPEGA
+71 LNQMPA
-79 DLMVRYRHLGE
+79 ASAVMVRYRHMGE
-90 TLDEHALTATQWTW
+90 TVEEHVLTSTQWTW
-104 QAPAEDYRGYL
+104 RPPTQDYRGYL
-115 VDVYEGTRVYAS
+115 VDLYVGDSVYAS
-127 IAVDVSSTPEKF
+127 VAVDVSSTPEKF

-145 SAYGNLSEKEIMTV
+145 SAYGNLSQKEIMTV

-178 KHHRPLAGTTALPM
+178 KHHRPLAGTTTSPM

-211 IDAAH
+211 ITAAH
-216 ERNMQ
+216 ERNMK

-227 IYGALDDAQEDG
+227 LYGALNDAHEDG
-239 VEREWYVF
+239 VSRDWYVF
-247 SDRLHNTPLFH
+247 SDRQHNTPVFH

-269 LVDPSNADW
+269 VVNPNNKAW
-278 QQYLGAKNDDVYQV
+278 QTYLGERNNDVYQV

-301 QLGWQGD
+301 QLGPQGK
-308 VYDYHGNAL
+308 VYDYNGNSI
-317 SLSDGFAPMIG
+317 SLIDGFAPMIE
-328 YSKELQPEKRLVMN
+328 YSKQLQPEKRLVMN
-342 AVGQYGQEAIAK
+342 AVGQYGQDKISK
-354 TSVDFLYTEIWDK
+354 TPVDFLYTEVWDK
-367 PVENGYSVLS
+367 PTNRGYTVLS
-377 DVITYND
+377 DVITKNYTLS
-384 KVGGGKA
+384 GGKA
-391 TVLAAYMNYDHGV
+391 TVLAAYMDYNHGI
-404 KGRGYFNTPGIL
+404 KGRGYFNTSGVL

-454 RAMITYYDFI
+454 RAMIAYYDFI

-475 EWYGVNVTSVD
+475 EWFGVDVESMD

-503 IGKKQGGRD
+503 VGKAQEGRD

-535 EPDLLKE
+535 EPDLLTD
-542 LSVEV
+542 LSVRM
-547 PAEDAPKK
+547 PAKAQPAR

-563 NQGVVQEL
+563 NFSVAQEL
-571 AFEYADGKVSVTIP
+571 DFDYADGMLTLTIP

-591 MLWIEY
+591 MLWVEYE

>member
-1 MKQDTLNKN
+1 MKRFASIITLN
-10 KRDMRRCYIIMMLN
+10 M
-24 LLMVVGLSAC
+24 LMVIGLMAC

-59 AQYKPG
+59 ACYAPG
-65 DEVKFS
+65 ESVVFS
-71 LTQIPEGA
+71 LNQMPGA
-79 DLMVRYRHLGE
+79 SAVMVRYRHMGE
-90 TLDEHALTATQWTW
+90 TIEEHVLSSTQWTW
-104 QAPAEDYRGYL
+104 RPPTQDYRGYL
-115 VDVYEGTRVYAS
+115 VDLYVGDSVYAS
-127 IAVDVSSTPEKF
+127 VAVDVSSTPEKF

-145 SAYGNLSEKEIMTV
+145 SAYGNLSQKEIMTV

-178 KHHRPLAGTTALPM
+178 KHHRPLAGTTTLPM

-211 IDAAH
+211 ITAAH

-227 IYGALDDAQEDG
+227 LYGALNDAHEDG
-239 VEREWYVF
+239 VSRDWYVF
-247 SDRLHNTPLFH
+247 SDRQHNTPVFH

-269 LVDPSNADW
+269 VVNPNNKAW
-278 QQYLGAKNDDVYQV
+278 QTYLGERNNDVYQV

-301 QLGWQGD
+301 QLGPQGN
-308 VYDYHGNAL
+308 VYDYNGNSI
-317 SLSDGFAPMIG
+317 SLIDGFAPMIE
-328 YSKELQPEKRLVMN
+328 YSKQLQPEKRLVMN
-342 AVGQYGQEAIAK
+342 AVGQYGQEKISK
-354 TSVDFLYTEIWDK
+354 TPVDFLYTEVWDK
-367 PVENGYSVLS
+367 PTNRGYTVLS
-377 DVITYND
+377 NVITKNYTLS
-384 KVGGGKA
+384 GGKA

-454 RAMITYYDFI
+454 RAMIAYYDFI

-475 EWYGVNVTSVD
+475 EWFGVDVESMD

-503 IGKKQGGRD
+503 VGKAQEGRD

-527 CDTDATQG
+527 CDTNANQG
-535 EPDLLKE
+535 EPDLLTD
-542 LSVEV
+542 LSVRM
-547 PAEDAPKK
+547 PAKAQPAR

-563 NQGVVQEL
+563 NFSVAQEL
-571 AFEYADGKVSVTIP
+571 DFDYADGMLTLTIP

-591 MLWIEY
+591 MLWIEYE

>member
-1 MKQDTLNKN
+1 MKRFASIITLN
-10 KRDMRRCYIIMMLN
+10 M
-24 LLMVVGLSAC
+24 LMVIGLMAC

-59 AQYKPG
+59 ACYAPG
-65 DEVKFS
+65 ESVVFS
-71 LTQIPEGA
+71 LSQMPGA
-79 DLMVRYRHLGE
+79 SAVMVRYRHMGE
-90 TLDEHALTATQWTW
+90 TIEEHVLSSTQWTW
-104 QAPAEDYRGYL
+104 RPPTQDYRGYL
-115 VDVYEGTRVYAS
+115 VDLYVGDSVYAS
-127 IAVDVSSTPEKF
+127 VAVDVSSTPEKF

-145 SAYGNLSEKEIMTV
+145 SAYGNLSQKEIMTV

-178 KHHRPLAGTTALPM
+178 KHHRPLAGTTTLPM

-211 IDAAH
+211 ISAAH
-216 ERNMQ
+216 ERNMK

-227 IYGALDDAQEDG
+227 LYGALNDAHEDG
-239 VEREWYVF
+239 VSRDWYVF
-247 SDRLHNTPLFH
+247 SDRQHNTPVFH

-269 LVDPSNADW
+269 VVNPNNKAW
-278 QQYLGAKNDDVYQV
+278 QTYLGEKNNDVYQV

-301 QLGWQGD
+301 QLGPQGK
-308 VYDYHGNAL
+308 VYDYNGNSI
-317 SLSDGFAPMIG
+317 SLIDGFAPMIE
-328 YSKELQPEKRLVMN
+328 YSKELQPQKRLVMN
-342 AVGQYGQEAIAK
+342 AVGQYGQDKISK
-354 TSVDFLYTEIWDK
+354 TPVDFLYTEVWDK
-367 PVENGYSVLS
+367 PTNRGYTVLS
-377 DVITYND
+377 DVITKNYALS
-384 KVGGGKA
+384 GGKA
-391 TVLAAYMNYDHGV
+391 TVLAAYMDYNHGI
-404 KGRGYFNTPGIL
+404 KGRGYFNTPGVL

-454 RAMITYYDFI
+454 RAMIAYYDFI

-475 EWYGVNVTSVD
+475 EWFGVDVESMD
-486 KQCVFNQWPAV
+486 KQCAFNQWPAV

-503 IGKKQGGRD
+503 VGKAQEGRD

-527 CDTDATQG
+527 CDTNANQG
-535 EPDLLKE
+535 EPDLLTN
-542 LSVEV
+542 LSVRL
-547 PAEDAPKK
+547 PAKMQPAH

-563 NQGVVQEL
+563 NFSVAQEL
-571 AFEYADGKVSVTIP
+571 DFDYADGMLTLTIP

-591 MLWIEY
+591 MLWIEYE

>member
-1 MKQDTLNKN
+1 MKRFASIITLN
-10 KRDMRRCYIIMMLN
+10 I
-24 LLMVVGLSAC
+24 LMVIGMMAC

-59 AQYKPG
+59 ACYAPG
-65 DEVKFS
+65 ESVVFS
-71 LTQIPEGA
+71 LNQMPGA
-79 DLMVRYRHLGE
+79 SAVMVRYRHMGE
-90 TLDEHALTATQWTW
+90 TVEEHVLTSTQWTW
-104 QAPAEDYRGYL
+104 RPPTQDYRGYL
-115 VDVYEGTRVYAS
+115 VDLYVGDSVYAS
-127 IAVDVSSTPEKF
+127 VAVDVSSTPEKF

-145 SAYGNLSEKEIMTV
+145 SAYGNLSQKEIMTV

-178 KHHRPLAGTTALPM
+178 KHHRPLAGTTTSPM

-211 IDAAH
+211 ISAAH
-216 ERNMQ
+216 ERNMK

-227 IYGALDDAQEDG
+227 LYGALNDAHEDG
-239 VEREWYVF
+239 VSRDWYVF
-247 SDRLHNTPLFH
+247 SDRQHNTPVFH

-269 LVDPSNADW
+269 VVNPNNKAW
-278 QQYLGAKNDDVYQV
+278 QTYLGERNNDVYQV

-301 QLGWQGD
+301 QLGPQGN
-308 VYDYHGNAL
+308 VYDYNGNSI
-317 SLSDGFAPMIG
+317 SLIDGFAPMIE
-328 YSKELQPEKRLVMN
+328 YSKQLQPEKRLVMN
-342 AVGQYGQEAIAK
+342 AVGQYGQDKISK
-354 TSVDFLYTEIWDK
+354 TPVDFLYTEVWDK
-367 PVENGYSVLS
+367 PTNRGYTVLS
-377 DVITYND
+377 DVITKNYALS
-384 KVGGGKA
+384 GGKA
-391 TVLAAYMNYDHGV
+391 TVLAAYMDYNHGI
-404 KGRGYFNTPGIL
+404 KGRGYFNTSGVL

-454 RAMITYYDFI
+454 RAMIAYYDFI

-475 EWYGVNVTSVD
+475 EWFGVDVESVD
-486 KQCVFNQWPAV
+486 QQCVFNQWPAI

-503 IGKKQGGRD
+503 VGKAQEGRD

-527 CDTDATQG
+527 CDTDANQG
-535 EPDLLKE
+535 EPDLLTD
-542 LSVEV
+542 LSVRL
-547 PAEDAPKK
+547 PAKMQPVH

-563 NQGVVQEL
+563 NFSVAQEL
-571 AFEYADGKVSVTIP
+571 DFDYADGMLTLTIP

-591 MLWIEY
+591 MLWVEYE

>member
-1 MKQDTLNKN
+1 MKRFASIITLN
-10 KRDMRRCYIIMMLN
+10 I
-24 LLMVVGLSAC
+24 LMVIGLMAC

-59 AQYKPG
+59 ACYAPG
-65 DEVKFS
+65 ESVVFS
-71 LTQIPEGA
+71 LNQMPGA
-79 DLMVRYRHLGE
+79 SAVMVRYRHMGE
-90 TLDEHALTATQWTW
+90 TVEEHVLTSTQWTW
-104 QAPAEDYRGYL
+104 RPPTQDYRGYL
-115 VDVYEGTRVYAS
+115 VDLYVGDSVYAS
-127 IAVDVSSTPEKF
+127 VAVDVSSTPEKF

-145 SAYGNLSEKEIMTV
+145 SAYGNLSQKEIMTV

-178 KHHRPLAGTTALPM
+178 KHHRPLAGTATSPM

-211 IDAAH
+211 ITAAH
-216 ERNMQ
+216 ERNMK

-227 IYGALDDAQEDG
+227 LYGALNDAHEDG
-239 VEREWYVF
+239 VSRDWYVF
-247 SDRLHNTPLFH
+247 SDRQHNTPVFH

-269 LVDPSNADW
+269 VVNPNNKAW
-278 QQYLGAKNDDVYQV
+278 QTYLGERNNDVYQV

-301 QLGWQGD
+301 QLGPQGN
-308 VYDYHGNAL
+308 VYDYNGNSI
-317 SLSDGFAPMIG
+317 SLIDGFAPMIE
-328 YSKELQPEKRLVMN
+328 YSKQLQPEKRLVMN
-342 AVGQYGQEAIAK
+342 AVGQYGQDKISK
-354 TSVDFLYTEIWDK
+354 TPVDFLYTEVWDK
-367 PVENGYSVLS
+367 PTNRGYTVLS
-377 DVITYND
+377 DVITKNYTLS
-384 KVGGGKA
+384 GGKA
-391 TVLAAYMNYDHGV
+391 TVLAAYMDYNHGI
-404 KGRGYFNTPGIL
+404 KGRGYFNTPGVL

-454 RAMITYYDFI
+454 RAMIAYYDFI

-475 EWYGVNVTSVD
+475 EWFGVDVESMD
-486 KQCVFNQWPAV
+486 KQCIFNQWPAV

-503 IGKKQGGRD
+503 VGKAQEGRD

-527 CDTDATQG
+527 CDTNANQG
-535 EPDLLKE
+535 EPDLLTD
-542 LSVEV
+542 LSVRL
-547 PAEDAPKK
+547 PAKMQPAH

-563 NQGVVQEL
+563 NFSVAQEL
-571 AFEYADGKVSVTIP
+571 DFDYADGMLTLTIP

-591 MLWIEY
+591 MLWVEYE

>member
-1 MKQDTLNKN
+1 MKRFASIITLN
-10 KRDMRRCYIIMMLN
+10 M
-24 LLMVVGLSAC
+24 LMVIGLMAC

-59 AQYKPG
+59 ACYAPG
-65 DEVKFS
+65 ESVVFS
-71 LTQIPEGA
+71 LSQMPGA
-79 DLMVRYRHLGE
+79 SAVMVRYRHMGE
-90 TLDEHALTATQWTW
+90 TIEEHVLSSTQWTW
-104 QAPAEDYRGYL
+104 RPPTQDYRGYL
-115 VDVYEGTRVYAS
+115 VDLYVGDSVYAS
-127 IAVDVSSTPEKF
+127 VAVDVSSTPEKF

-145 SAYGNLSEKEIMTV
+145 SAYGNLSQKEIMTV

-178 KHHRPLAGTTALPM
+178 KHHRPLAGTTTLPM

-211 IDAAH
+211 ISAAH
-216 ERNMQ
+216 ERNMK

-227 IYGALDDAQEDG
+227 LYGALNDAHEDG
-239 VEREWYVF
+239 VSRDWYVF
-247 SDRLHNTPLFH
+247 SDRQHNTPVFH

-269 LVDPSNADW
+269 VVNPNNKAW
-278 QQYLGAKNDDVYQV
+278 QTYLGERNNDVYQV

-301 QLGWQGD
+301 QLGPQGN
-308 VYDYHGNAL
+308 VYDYNGNSI
-317 SLSDGFAPMIG
+317 SLIDGFAPMIE
-328 YSKELQPEKRLVMN
+328 YSKELQPQKRLVMN
-342 AVGQYGQEAIAK
+342 AVGQYGQDKISK
-354 TSVDFLYTEIWDK
+354 TPVDFLYTEVWDK
-367 PVENGYSVLS
+367 PTNRGYTVLS
-377 DVITYND
+377 DVITKNYTLS
-384 KVGGGKA
+384 GGKA
-391 TVLAAYMNYDHGV
+391 TVLAAYMDYNHGI
-404 KGRGYFNTPGIL
+404 KGRGYFNTPGVL

-454 RAMITYYDFI
+454 RAMIAYYDFI

-475 EWYGVNVTSVD
+475 EWFGVDVESMD
-486 KQCVFNQWPAV
+486 KQCAFNQWPAV
-497 KGQVAT
+497 KGRVAT
-503 IGKKQGGRD
+503 VGKAQEGRD

-527 CDTDATQG
+527 CDTNANQG
-535 EPDLLKE
+535 EPDLLTN
-542 LSVEV
+542 LSVKL
-547 PAEDAPKK
+547 PAKMQPAH

-563 NQGVVQEL
+563 NFSVAQEL
-571 AFEYADGKVSVTIP
+571 DFDYADGMLTLTVP

-591 MLWIEY
+591 MLWIEYE

>member
-1 MKQDTLNKN
+1 MKRFASIITLN
-10 KRDMRRCYIIMMLN
+10 I
-24 LLMVVGLSAC
+24 LMVIGLMAC

-59 AQYKPG
+59 ACYAPG
-65 DEVKFS
+65 ESVVFS
-71 LTQIPEGA
+71 LNQMPA
-79 DLMVRYRHLGE
+79 ASAVMVRYRHMGE
-90 TLDEHALTATQWTW
+90 TVEEHVLTSTQWTW
-104 QAPAEDYRGYL
+104 RPPTQDYRGYL
-115 VDVYEGTRVYAS
+115 VDLYVGDSVYAS
-127 IAVDVSSTPEKF
+127 VAVDVSSTPEKF

-145 SAYGNLSEKEIMTV
+145 SAYGNLSQKEIMTV

-178 KHHRPLAGTTALPM
+178 KHHRPLAGTTTSPM

-211 IDAAH
+211 ITAAH
-216 ERNMQ
+216 ERNMK

-227 IYGALDDAQEDG
+227 LYGALNDAHEDG
-239 VEREWYVF
+239 VSRDWYVF
-247 SDRLHNTPLFH
+247 SDRQHNTPVFH

-269 LVDPSNADW
+269 VVNPNNKAW
-278 QQYLGAKNDDVYQV
+278 QTYLGERNNDVYQV

-301 QLGWQGD
+301 QLGPQGN
-308 VYDYHGNAL
+308 VYDYNGNSI
-317 SLSDGFAPMIG
+317 SLIDGFAPMIE
-328 YSKELQPEKRLVMN
+328 YSKQLQPEKRLVMN
-342 AVGQYGQEAIAK
+342 AVGQYGQEKISK
-354 TSVDFLYTEIWDK
+354 TPVDFLYTEVWDK
-367 PVENGYSVLS
+367 PTNRGYTVLS
-377 DVITYND
+377 DVITKNYTLS
-384 KVGGGKA
+384 GGKA
-391 TVLAAYMNYDHGV
+391 TVLAAYMDYNHGI
-404 KGRGYFNTPGIL
+404 KGRGYFNTSGVL

-454 RAMITYYDFI
+454 RAMIAYYDFI

-475 EWYGVNVTSVD
+475 EWFGVDVESMD

-503 IGKKQGGRD
+503 VGKAQEGRD

-527 CDTDATQG
+527 CDTNANQG
-535 EPDLLKE
+535 EPDLLTD
-542 LSVEV
+542 LSVRL
-547 PAEDAPKK
+547 PAKMQPAH

-563 NQGVVQEL
+563 NFSVAQEL
-571 AFEYADGKVSVTIP
+571 DFDYADGMLTLTIP

-591 MLWIEY
+591 MLWVEYE

>member
-1 MKQDTLNKN
+1 MKRFASIITLN
-10 KRDMRRCYIIMMLN
+10 I
-24 LLMVVGLSAC
+24 LMVIGLMAC

-59 AQYKPG
+59 ACYAPG
-65 DEVKFS
+65 ESVVFS
-71 LTQIPEGA
+71 LNQMPSA
-79 DLMVRYRHLGE
+79 SAVMVRYRHMGE
-90 TLDEHALTATQWTW
+90 TVEEHVLTSTQWTW
-104 QAPAEDYRGYL
+104 RPPTQDYRGYL
-115 VDVYEGTRVYAS
+115 VDLYVGDSVYAS
-127 IAVDVSSTPEKF
+127 VAVDVSSTPEKF

-145 SAYGNLSEKEIMTV
+145 SAYGNLSQKEIMTV

-178 KHHRPLAGTTALPM
+178 KHHRPLAGTTTSPM

-211 IDAAH
+211 ITAAH
-216 ERNMQ
+216 ERNMK

-227 IYGALDDAQEDG
+227 LYGALNDAHEDG
-239 VEREWYVF
+239 VSRDWYVF
-247 SDRLHNTPLFH
+247 SDRQHNTPVFH

-269 LVDPSNADW
+269 VVNPNNKAW
-278 QQYLGAKNDDVYQV
+278 QTYLGERNNDVYQV

-301 QLGWQGD
+301 QLGPQGN
-308 VYDYHGNAL
+308 VYDYNGNSI
-317 SLSDGFAPMIG
+317 SLIDGFAPMIE
-328 YSKELQPEKRLVMN
+328 YSKQLQPEKRLVMN
-342 AVGQYGQEAIAK
+342 AVGQYGQEKISK
-354 TSVDFLYTEIWDK
+354 TPVDFLYTEVWDK
-367 PVENGYSVLS
+367 PTNRGYTVLS
-377 DVITYND
+377 DVITKNYTLS
-384 KVGGGKA
+384 GGKA
-391 TVLAAYMNYDHGV
+391 TVLAAYMDYNHGI
-404 KGRGYFNTPGIL
+404 KGRGYFNTSGVL

-454 RAMITYYDFI
+454 RAMIAYYDFI

-475 EWYGVNVTSVD
+475 EWFGVDVESMD

-503 IGKKQGGRD
+503 VGKAQEGRD

-527 CDTDATQG
+527 CDTNANQG
-535 EPDLLKE
+535 EPDLLTD
-542 LSVEV
+542 LSVRL
-547 PAEDAPKK
+547 PAKMQPAH

-563 NQGVVQEL
+563 NFSVAQEL
-571 AFEYADGKVSVTIP
+571 DFDYADGMLTLTIP

-591 MLWIEY
+591 MLWVEYE

>member
-1 MKQDTLNKN
+1 MKRFASIITLN
-10 KRDMRRCYIIMMLN
+10 I
-24 LLMVVGLSAC
+24 LMVIGMMAC

-59 AQYKPG
+59 ACYAPG
-65 DEVKFS
+65 ESVVFS
-71 LTQIPEGA
+71 LNQIPA
-79 DLMVRYRHLGE
+79 ASAVMVRYRHMGE
-90 TLDEHALTATQWTW
+90 TVEEHVLTSTQWTW
-104 QAPAEDYRGYL
+104 RPPTQDYRGYL
-115 VDVYEGTRVYAS
+115 VDLYVGDSVYAS
-127 IAVDVSSTPEKF
+127 VAVDVSSTPEKF

-145 SAYGNLSEKEIMTV
+145 SAYGNLSQKEIMTV

-178 KHHRPLAGTTALPM
+178 KHHRPLAGTTTSPM

-211 IDAAH
+211 ITAAH
-216 ERNMQ
+216 ERNMK

-227 IYGALDDAQEDG
+227 LYGALNDAHEDG
-239 VEREWYVF
+239 VSRDWYVF
-247 SDRLHNTPLFH
+247 SDRQHNTPVFH

-269 LVDPSNADW
+269 VVNPNNKAW
-278 QQYLGAKNDDVYQV
+278 QTYLGERNNDVYQV

-301 QLGWQGD
+301 QLGPQGN
-308 VYDYHGNAL
+308 VYDYNGNSI
-317 SLSDGFAPMIG
+317 SLIDGFAPMIE
-328 YSKELQPEKRLVMN
+328 YSKQLQPEKRLVMN
-342 AVGQYGQEAIAK
+342 AVGQYGQEKISK
-354 TSVDFLYTEIWDK
+354 TPVDFLYTEVWDK
-367 PVENGYSVLS
+367 PTNRGYTVLS
-377 DVITYND
+377 DVITKNYTLS
-384 KVGGGKA
+384 GGKA
-391 TVLAAYMNYDHGV
+391 TVLAAYMDYNHGI
-404 KGRGYFNTPGIL
+404 KGRGYFNTSGVL

-454 RAMITYYDFI
+454 RAMIAYYDFI

-475 EWYGVNVTSVD
+475 EWFGVDVESMD

-503 IGKKQGGRD
+503 VGKAQEGRD

-527 CDTDATQG
+527 CDTNANQG
-535 EPDLLKE
+535 EPDLLTD
-542 LSVEV
+542 LSVRL
-547 PAEDAPKK
+547 PAKMQPAH

-563 NQGVVQEL
+563 NFSVAQEL
-571 AFEYADGKVSVTIP
+571 DFDYADGMLTLTIP

-591 MLWIEY
+591 MLWVEYE

>member
-1 MKQDTLNKN
+1 MKRFASIITLN
-10 KRDMRRCYIIMMLN
+10 I
-24 LLMVVGLSAC
+24 LMVIGMMAC

-59 AQYKPG
+59 ACYAPG
-65 DEVKFS
+65 ESVVFS
-71 LTQIPEGA
+71 LNQMPGA
-79 DLMVRYRHLGE
+79 SAVMVRYRHMGE
-90 TLDEHALTATQWTW
+90 TVEEHVLTSTQWTW
-104 QAPAEDYRGYL
+104 RPPTQDYRGYL
-115 VDVYEGTRVYAS
+115 VDLYVGDSVYAS
-127 IAVDVSSTPEKF
+127 VAVDVSSTPEKF

-145 SAYGNLSEKEIMTV
+145 SAYGNLSQKEIMTV

-178 KHHRPLAGTTALPM
+178 KHHRPLAGTTTSPM

-211 IDAAH
+211 ITAAH
-216 ERNMQ
+216 ERNMK

-227 IYGALDDAQEDG
+227 LYGALNDAHEDG
-239 VEREWYVF
+239 VSRDWYVF
-247 SDRLHNTPLFH
+247 SDRQHNTPVFH

-269 LVDPSNADW
+269 VVNPNNKAW
-278 QQYLGAKNDDVYQV
+278 QTYLGERNNDVYQV

-301 QLGWQGD
+301 QLGPQGN
-308 VYDYHGNAL
+308 VYDYNGNSI
-317 SLSDGFAPMIG
+317 SLIDGFAPMIE
-328 YSKELQPEKRLVMN
+328 YSKQLQPEKRLVMN
-342 AVGQYGQEAIAK
+342 AVGQYGQDKISK
-354 TSVDFLYTEIWDK
+354 TPVDFLYTEVWDK
-367 PVENGYSVLS
+367 PTNRGYTVLS
-377 DVITYND
+377 DVITKNYTLS
-384 KVGGGKA
+384 GGKA
-391 TVLAAYMNYDHGV
+391 TVLAAYMDYNHGI
-404 KGRGYFNTPGIL
+404 KGRGYFNTPGVL

-454 RAMITYYDFI
+454 RAMIAYYDFI

-475 EWYGVNVTSVD
+475 EWFGVDVESMD

-503 IGKKQGGRD
+503 VGKAQEGRD

-527 CDTDATQG
+527 CDTNANQG
-535 EPDLLKE
+535 EPDLLTD
-542 LSVEV
+542 LSVRL
-547 PAEDAPKK
+547 PAKMQPAH

-563 NQGVVQEL
+563 NFSVAQEL
-571 AFEYADGKVSVTIP
+571 DFDYADGMLTLTVP

-591 MLWIEY
+591 MLWIEYE

>member
-1 MKQDTLNKN
+1 MKRFASIITLN
-10 KRDMRRCYIIMMLN
+10 I
-24 LLMVVGLSAC
+24 LMVIGMMAC

-59 AQYKPG
+59 ACYAPG
-65 DEVKFS
+65 ESVVFS
-71 LTQIPEGA
+71 LNQMPA
-79 DLMVRYRHLGE
+79 ASAVMVRYRHMGE
-90 TLDEHALTATQWTW
+90 TVEEHVLTSTQWTW
-104 QAPAEDYRGYL
+104 RPPTQDYRGYL
-115 VDVYEGTRVYAS
+115 VDLYVGDSVYAS
-127 IAVDVSSTPEKF
+127 VAVDVSSTPEKF

-145 SAYGNLSEKEIMTV
+145 SAYGNLSQKEIMTV

-178 KHHRPLAGTTALPM
+178 KHHRPLAGTTTSPM

-211 IDAAH
+211 ITAAH
-216 ERNMQ
+216 ERNMK

-227 IYGALDDAQEDG
+227 LYGALNDAHEDG
-239 VEREWYVF
+239 VSRDWYVF
-247 SDRLHNTPLFH
+247 SDRQHNTPVFH

-269 LVDPSNADW
+269 VVNPNNKAW
-278 QQYLGAKNDDVYQV
+278 QTYLGERNNDVYQV

-301 QLGWQGD
+301 QLGPQGN
-308 VYDYHGNAL
+308 VYDYNGNSI
-317 SLSDGFAPMIG
+317 SLIDGFAPMIE
-328 YSKELQPEKRLVMN
+328 YSKQLQPEKRLVMN
-342 AVGQYGQEAIAK
+342 AVGQYGQDKISK
-354 TSVDFLYTEIWDK
+354 TPVDFLYTEVWDK
-367 PVENGYSVLS
+367 PTNRGYTVLS
-377 DVITYND
+377 DVITKNYTLS
-384 KVGGGKA
+384 GGKA
-391 TVLAAYMNYDHGV
+391 TVLAAYMDYNHGI
-404 KGRGYFNTPGIL
+404 KGRGYFNTSGVL

-454 RAMITYYDFI
+454 RAMIAYYDFI

-475 EWYGVNVTSVD
+475 EWFGVDVESMD

-503 IGKKQGGRD
+503 VGKAQEGRD

-527 CDTDATQG
+527 CDTNANQG
-535 EPDLLKE
+535 EPDLLTD
-542 LSVEV
+542 LSVRL
-547 PAEDAPKK
+547 PAKMQPTH

-563 NQGVVQEL
+563 NFSVAQEL
-571 AFEYADGKVSVTIP
+571 DFDYADGMLTLTIP

-591 MLWIEY
+591 MLWVEYE

>member
-1 MKQDTLNKN
+1 MKRFASIITLN
-10 KRDMRRCYIIMMLN
+10 M
-24 LLMVVGLSAC
+24 LMVIGLMAC

-59 AQYKPG
+59 ACYAPG
-65 DEVKFS
+65 ESVVFS
-71 LTQIPEGA
+71 LSQMPGA
-79 DLMVRYRHLGE
+79 SAVMVRYRHMGE
-90 TLDEHALTATQWTW
+90 TIEEHVLSSTQWTW
-104 QAPAEDYRGYL
+104 RPPTQDYRGYL
-115 VDVYEGTRVYAS
+115 VDLYVGDSVYAS
-127 IAVDVSSTPEKF
+127 VAVDVSSTPDRF

-145 SAYGNLSEKEIMTV
+145 SAYGNLSQKEIMTV

-178 KHHRPLAGTTALPM
+178 KHHRPLAGTTTLPM

-211 IDAAH
+211 ISAAH
-216 ERNMQ
+216 ERNMK

-227 IYGALDDAQEDG
+227 LYGALNDAHEDG
-239 VEREWYVF
+239 VSRDWYVF
-247 SDRLHNTPLFH
+247 SDRQHNTPVFH

-269 LVDPSNADW
+269 VVNPNNKAW
-278 QQYLGAKNDDVYQV
+278 QTYLGEKNNDVYQV

-301 QLGWQGD
+301 QLGPQGK
-308 VYDYHGNAL
+308 VYDYNGNSI
-317 SLSDGFAPMIG
+317 SLIDGFAPMIE
-328 YSKELQPEKRLVMN
+328 YSKELQPQKRLVMN
-342 AVGQYGQEAIAK
+342 AVGQYGQDKISK
-354 TSVDFLYTEIWDK
+354 TPVDFLYTEVWDK
-367 PVENGYSVLS
+367 PTNRGYTVLS
-377 DVITYND
+377 DVITKNYALS
-384 KVGGGKA
+384 GGKA
-391 TVLAAYMNYDHGV
+391 TVLAAYMDYNHGI
-404 KGRGYFNTPGIL
+404 KGRGYFNTPGVL

-454 RAMITYYDFI
+454 RAMIAYYDFI

-475 EWYGVNVTSVD
+475 EWFGVDVESMD
-486 KQCVFNQWPAV
+486 KQCAFNQWPAV

-503 IGKKQGGRD
+503 VGKAQEGRD

-527 CDTDATQG
+527 CDTNANQG
-535 EPDLLKE
+535 EPDLLTN
-542 LSVEV
+542 LSVRL
-547 PAEDAPKK
+547 PAKMQPAH

-563 NQGVVQEL
+563 NFSVAQEL
-571 AFEYADGKVSVTIP
+571 DFDYADGMLTLTVP

-591 MLWIEY
+591 MLWIEYE

>member
-1 MKQDTLNKN
+1 MKRFASIITLN
-10 KRDMRRCYIIMMLN
+10 I
-24 LLMVVGLSAC
+24 LMVIGMMAC

-59 AQYKPG
+59 ACYAPG
-65 DEVKFS
+65 ESVVFS
-71 LTQIPEGA
+71 LNQMPGA
-79 DLMVRYRHLGE
+79 SAVMVRYRHMGE
-90 TLDEHALTATQWTW
+90 TVEEHVLTSTQWTW
-104 QAPAEDYRGYL
+104 RPPTQDYRGYL
-115 VDVYEGTRVYAS
+115 VDLYVGDSVYAS
-127 IAVDVSSTPEKF
+127 VAVDVSSTPEKF

-145 SAYGNLSEKEIMTV
+145 SAYGNLSQKEIMTV

-178 KHHRPLAGTTALPM
+178 KHHRPLAGTTTSPM

-211 IDAAH
+211 ITAAH

-227 IYGALDDAQEDG
+227 LYGALNDAHEDG
-239 VEREWYVF
+239 VSRDWYVF
-247 SDRLHNTPLFH
+247 SDRQHNTPVFH

-269 LVDPSNADW
+269 VVNPNNKAW
-278 QQYLGAKNDDVYQV
+278 QTYLGERNNDVYQV

-301 QLGWQGD
+301 QLGPQGN
-308 VYDYHGNAL
+308 VYDYNGNSI
-317 SLSDGFAPMIG
+317 SLIDGFAPMIE
-328 YSKELQPEKRLVMN
+328 YSKQLQPEKRLVMN
-342 AVGQYGQEAIAK
+342 AVGQYGQDKISK
-354 TSVDFLYTEIWDK
+354 TPVDFLYTEVWDK
-367 PVENGYSVLS
+367 PTNRGYTVLS
-377 DVITYND
+377 DVITKNYTLS
-384 KVGGGKA
+384 GGKA
-391 TVLAAYMNYDHGV
+391 TVLAAYMDYNHGI
-404 KGRGYFNTPGIL
+404 KGRGYFNTSGVL

-454 RAMITYYDFI
+454 RAMIAYYDFI

-475 EWYGVNVTSVD
+475 EWFGVDVESMD

-503 IGKKQGGRD
+503 VGKAQEGRD

-527 CDTDATQG
+527 CDTNANQG
-535 EPDLLKE
+535 EPDLLTD
-542 LSVEV
+542 LSVRL
-547 PAEDAPKK
+547 PAKMQPAH

-563 NQGVVQEL
+563 NFSVAQEL
-571 AFEYADGKVSVTIP
+571 DFDYADGMLTLTVP

-591 MLWIEY
+591 MLWIEYE

>member
-1 MKQDTLNKN
+1 MKRFASIITLN
-10 KRDMRRCYIIMMLN
+10 M
-24 LLMVVGLSAC
+24 LMVIGLMAC

-59 AQYKPG
+59 ACYAPG
-65 DEVKFS
+65 ESVVFS
-71 LTQIPEGA
+71 LSQMPGA
-79 DLMVRYRHLGE
+79 SAVMVRYRHMGE
-90 TLDEHALTATQWTW
+90 TIEEHVLSSTQWTW
-104 QAPAEDYRGYL
+104 RPPTQDYRGYL
-115 VDVYEGTRVYAS
+115 VDLYVGDSVYAS
-127 IAVDVSSTPEKF
+127 VAVDVSSTPEKF

-145 SAYGNLSEKEIMTV
+145 SAYGNLSQKEIMTV

-178 KHHRPLAGTTALPM
+178 KHHRPLAGTTTLPM

-211 IDAAH
+211 ISAAH
-216 ERNMQ
+216 ERNMK

-227 IYGALDDAQEDG
+227 LYGALNDAHEDG
-239 VEREWYVF
+239 VSRDWYVF
-247 SDRLHNTPLFH
+247 SDRQHNTPVFH

-269 LVDPSNADW
+269 VVNPNNKAW
-278 QQYLGAKNDDVYQV
+278 QTYLGEKNNDVYQV

-301 QLGWQGD
+301 QLGSQGK
-308 VYDYHGNAL
+308 VYDYNGNSI
-317 SLSDGFAPMIG
+317 SLIDGFAPMIE
-328 YSKELQPEKRLVMN
+328 YSKELQPQKRLVMN
-342 AVGQYGQEAIAK
+342 AVGQYGQDKISK
-354 TSVDFLYTEIWDK
+354 TPVDFLYTEVWDK
-367 PVENGYSVLS
+367 PTNRGYTVLS
-377 DVITYND
+377 DVITKNYALS
-384 KVGGGKA
+384 GGKA
-391 TVLAAYMNYDHGV
+391 TVLAAYMDYNHGI
-404 KGRGYFNTPGIL
+404 KGRGYFNTPGVL

-454 RAMITYYDFI
+454 RAMIAYYDFI

-475 EWYGVNVTSVD
+475 EWFGVDVESMD
-486 KQCVFNQWPAV
+486 KQCAFNQWPAV

-503 IGKKQGGRD
+503 VGKAQEGRD

-527 CDTDATQG
+527 CDTNANQG
-535 EPDLLKE
+535 EPDLLTD
-542 LSVEV
+542 LSVRL
-547 PAEDAPKK
+547 PAKMQPAH

-563 NQGVVQEL
+563 NFSVAQEL
-571 AFEYADGKVSVTIP
+571 DFDYADGMLTLTVP

-591 MLWIEY
+591 MLWIEYE

>member
-1 MKQDTLNKN
+1 MKRFASISTLN
-10 KRDMRRCYIIMMLN
+10 M
-24 LLMVVGLSAC
+24 LMVIGMMAC

-59 AQYKPG
+59 ACYAPG
-65 DEVKFS
+65 ESVVFS
-71 LTQIPEGA
+71 LSQMPGA
-79 DLMVRYRHLGE
+79 SAVMVRYRHMGE
-90 TLDEHALTATQWTW
+90 TVEEHVLTSTQWTW
-104 QAPAEDYRGYL
+104 RPPTQDYRGYL
-115 VDVYEGTRVYAS
+115 VDLYVGDSVYAS
-127 IAVDVSSTPEKF
+127 VAVDVSSTPEKF

-145 SAYGNLSEKEIMTV
+145 SAYGNLSQKEIMTV

-178 KHHRPLAGTTALPM
+178 KHHRPLAGTTTSPM

-211 IDAAH
+211 ITAAH
-216 ERNMQ
+216 ERNMK

-227 IYGALDDAQEDG
+227 IYGALDDAHEDG
-239 VEREWYVF
+239 VSREWYVF

-269 LVDPSNADW
+269 LVNPNNKAW
-278 QQYLGAKNDDVYQV
+278 QTYLGERNNDVYQV

-308 VYDYHGNAL
+308 VYDYNGNPI
-317 SLSDGFAPMIG
+317 SLSDGFAPMIE
-328 YSKELQPEKRLVMN
+328 YSKQLQPEKRLVMN
-342 AVGQYGQEAIAK
+342 AVGQYGQDKISK
-354 TSVDFLYTEIWDK
+354 TPVDFLYTEVWDK
-367 PVENGYSVLS
+367 PTNRGYTVLS
-377 DVITYND
+377 DVITKNYALSD
-384 KVGGGKA
+384 GKA
-391 TVLAAYMNYDHGV
+391 TVLAAYMDYNHGI
-404 KGRGYFNTPGIL
+404 KGRGYFNTSGVL

-449 HGDLY
+449 NGELY
-454 RAMITYYDFI
+454 RAMIAYYDFI

-475 EWYGVNVTSVD
+475 EWFGVDVESMD
-486 KQCVFNQWPAV
+486 QQCVFNQWPAV

-503 IGKKQGGRD
+503 VGKAQEGRD

-535 EPDLLKE
+535 EPDLLTD
-542 LSVEV
+542 LSVRL
-547 PAEDAPKK
+547 PAKMQPAH

-563 NQGVVQEL
+563 NFSVAQEL
-571 AFEYADGKVSVTIP
+571 DFDYADGMLTLTIP

-591 MLWIEY
+591 MLWVEYE

>member
-1 MKQDTLNKN
+1 MKRFASIITLN
-10 KRDMRRCYIIMMLN
+10 M
-24 LLMVVGLSAC
+24 LMVIGLMAC

-59 AQYKPG
+59 ACYAPG
-65 DEVKFS
+65 ESVVFS
-71 LTQIPEGA
+71 LNQMPGA
-79 DLMVRYRHLGE
+79 SAVMVRYRHMGE
-90 TLDEHALTATQWTW
+90 TVEEHVLTSTQWTW
-104 QAPAEDYRGYL
+104 RPPTQDYRGYL
-115 VDVYEGTRVYAS
+115 VDLYVGDSVYAS
-127 IAVDVSSTPEKF
+127 VAVDVSSTPEKF

-145 SAYGNLSEKEIMTV
+145 SAYGNLSQKEIMTV

-178 KHHRPLAGTTALPM
+178 KHHRPLAGTATSPM

-211 IDAAH
+211 ITAAH
-216 ERNMQ
+216 ERNMK

-227 IYGALDDAQEDG
+227 LYGALNDAHEDG
-239 VEREWYVF
+239 VSRDWYVF
-247 SDRLHNTPLFH
+247 SDRQHNTPVFH

-269 LVDPSNADW
+269 VVNPNNKAW
-278 QQYLGAKNDDVYQV
+278 QTYLGERNNDVYQV

-301 QLGWQGD
+301 QLGPQGN
-308 VYDYHGNAL
+308 VYDYNGNSI
-317 SLSDGFAPMIG
+317 SLIDGFAPMIE
-328 YSKELQPEKRLVMN
+328 YSKQLQPEKRLVMN
-342 AVGQYGQEAIAK
+342 AVGQYGQEKISK
-354 TSVDFLYTEIWDK
+354 TPVDFLYTEVWDK
-367 PVENGYSVLS
+367 PTNRGYTVLS
-377 DVITYND
+377 DVITKNYTLS
-384 KVGGGKA
+384 GGKA
-391 TVLAAYMNYDHGV
+391 TVLAAYMDYNHGI
-404 KGRGYFNTPGIL
+404 KGRGYFNTSGVL

-454 RAMITYYDFI
+454 RAMIAYYDFI

-475 EWYGVNVTSVD
+475 EWFGVDVESMD

-503 IGKKQGGRD
+503 VGKAQEGRD

-527 CDTDATQG
+527 CDTNANQG
-535 EPDLLKE
+535 EPDLLTD
-542 LSVEV
+542 LSVRL
-547 PAEDAPKK
+547 PAKMQPAH

-563 NQGVVQEL
+563 NFSVAQEL
-571 AFEYADGKVSVTIP
+571 DFDYVDGMLTLTIP

-591 MLWIEY
+591 MLWVEYE

>member
-1 MKQDTLNKN
+1 MKRFASIITLN
-10 KRDMRRCYIIMMLN
+10 M
-24 LLMVVGLSAC
+24 LMVIGLMAC

-59 AQYKPG
+59 ACYAPG
-65 DEVKFS
+65 ESVVFS
-71 LTQIPEGA
+71 LSQMPGA
-79 DLMVRYRHLGE
+79 SAVMVRYRHMGE
-90 TLDEHALTATQWTW
+90 TIEEHVLSSTQWTW
-104 QAPAEDYRGYL
+104 RPPTQDYRGYL
-115 VDVYEGTRVYAS
+115 VDLYVGDSVYAS
-127 IAVDVSSTPEKF
+127 VAVDVSSTPEKF

-145 SAYGNLSEKEIMTV
+145 SAYGNLSQKEIMTV

-178 KHHRPLAGTTALPM
+178 KHHRPLAGTTTLPM

-211 IDAAH
+211 ISAAH
-216 ERNMQ
+216 ERNMK

-227 IYGALDDAQEDG
+227 LYGALNDAHEDG
-239 VEREWYVF
+239 VSRDWYVF
-247 SDRLHNTPLFH
+247 SDRQHNTPVFH

-269 LVDPSNADW
+269 VVNPNNKAW
-278 QQYLGAKNDDVYQV
+278 QTYLGEKNNDVYQV

-301 QLGWQGD
+301 QLGPQGK
-308 VYDYHGNAL
+308 VYDYNGNSI
-317 SLSDGFAPMIG
+317 SLIDGFAPMIE
-328 YSKELQPEKRLVMN
+328 YSKELQPQKRLVMN
-342 AVGQYGQEAIAK
+342 AVGQYGQDKISK
-354 TSVDFLYTEIWDK
+354 TPVDFLYTEVWDK
-367 PVENGYSVLS
+367 PTNRGYTVLS
-377 DVITYND
+377 DVITKNYTLS
-384 KVGGGKA
+384 GGKA
-391 TVLAAYMNYDHGV
+391 TVLAAYMDYNHGI
-404 KGRGYFNTPGIL
+404 KGRGYFNTSGVL

-454 RAMITYYDFI
+454 RAMIAYYDFI

-475 EWYGVNVTSVD
+475 EWFGVDVESMD

-503 IGKKQGGRD
+503 VGKAQEGRD

-527 CDTDATQG
+527 CDTNANQG
-535 EPDLLKE
+535 EPDLLTD
-542 LSVEV
+542 LSVRL
-547 PAEDAPKK
+547 PAKMQPAH

-563 NQGVVQEL
+563 NFSVAQEL
-571 AFEYADGKVSVTIP
+571 DFDYADGMLTLTIP

-591 MLWIEY
+591 MLWIEYE

>member
-1 MKQDTLNKN
+1 MKRFASIITLN
-10 KRDMRRCYIIMMLN
+10 I
-24 LLMVVGLSAC
+24 LMVIGMMAC

-59 AQYKPG
+59 ACYAPG
-65 DEVKFS
+65 ESVVFS
-71 LTQIPEGA
+71 LNQMPGA
-79 DLMVRYRHLGE
+79 SAVMVRYRHMGE
-90 TLDEHALTATQWTW
+90 TVEEHVLTSTQWTW
-104 QAPAEDYRGYL
+104 RPPTQDYRGYL
-115 VDVYEGTRVYAS
+115 VDLYVGDSVYAS
-127 IAVDVSSTPEKF
+127 VAVDVSSTPEKF

-145 SAYGNLSEKEIMTV
+145 SAYGNLSQKEIMTV

-178 KHHRPLAGTTALPM
+178 KHHRPLAGTTTSPM

-211 IDAAH
+211 ISAAH

-227 IYGALDDAQEDG
+227 LYGALNDAHEDG
-239 VEREWYVF
+239 VSRDWYVF
-247 SDRLHNTPLFH
+247 SDRQHNTPVFH

-269 LVDPSNADW
+269 VVNPNNKAW
-278 QQYLGAKNDDVYQV
+278 QTYLGERNNDVYQV

-301 QLGWQGD
+301 QLGPQGN
-308 VYDYHGNAL
+308 VYDYNGNSI
-317 SLSDGFAPMIG
+317 SLIDGFAPMIE
-328 YSKELQPEKRLVMN
+328 YSKQLQPEKRLVMN
-342 AVGQYGQEAIAK
+342 AVGQYGQDKISK
-354 TSVDFLYTEIWDK
+354 TPVDFLYTEVWDK
-367 PVENGYSVLS
+367 PTNRGYTVLS
-377 DVITYND
+377 DVITKNYTLS
-384 KVGGGKA
+384 GGKA
-391 TVLAAYMNYDHGV
+391 TVLAAYMDYNHGI
-404 KGRGYFNTPGIL
+404 KGRGYFNTSGVL

-454 RAMITYYDFI
+454 RAMIAYYDFI

-475 EWYGVNVTSVD
+475 EWFGVDVESMD

-503 IGKKQGGRD
+503 VGKAQEGRD

-527 CDTDATQG
+527 CDTNANQG
-535 EPDLLKE
+535 EPDLLTD
-542 LSVEV
+542 LSVRL
-547 PAEDAPKK
+547 PAKMQPAH

-563 NQGVVQEL
+563 NFSVAQEL
-571 AFEYADGKVSVTIP
+571 DFDYADGMLTLTVP

-591 MLWIEY
+591 MLWIEYE

>member
-1 MKQDTLNKN
+1 MKRFASIITLN
-10 KRDMRRCYIIMMLN
+10 I
-24 LLMVVGLSAC
+24 LMVIGLMAC

-59 AQYKPG
+59 ACYAPG
-65 DEVKFS
+65 ESVVFS
-71 LTQIPEGA
+71 LSQMPGA
-79 DLMVRYRHLGE
+79 SAVMVRYRHMGE
-90 TLDEHALTATQWTW
+90 TIEEHVLSSTQWTW
-104 QAPAEDYRGYL
+104 RPPTQDYRGYL
-115 VDVYEGTRVYAS
+115 VDLYVGDSVYAS
-127 IAVDVSSTPEKF
+127 VAVDVSSTPEKF

-145 SAYGNLSEKEIMTV
+145 SAYGNLSQKEIMTV

-178 KHHRPLAGTTALPM
+178 KHHRPLAGTTTSPM

-211 IDAAH
+211 ITAAH
-216 ERNMQ
+216 ERNMK

-227 IYGALDDAQEDG
+227 LYGALNDAHEDG
-239 VEREWYVF
+239 VSRDWYIF
-247 SDRLHNTPLFH
+247 SDRQHNTPVFH

-269 LVDPSNADW
+269 VVNPNNKAW
-278 QQYLGAKNDDVYQV
+278 QTYLGERNNDVYQV

-301 QLGWQGD
+301 QLGPQGN
-308 VYDYHGNAL
+308 VYDYNGNSI
-317 SLSDGFAPMIG
+317 SLIDGFAPMIE
-328 YSKELQPEKRLVMN
+328 YSKQLQPEKRLVMN
-342 AVGQYGQEAIAK
+342 AVGQYGQDKISK
-354 TSVDFLYTEIWDK
+354 TPVDFLYTEVWDK
-367 PVENGYSVLS
+367 PTNRGYTVLS
-377 DVITYND
+377 DVITKNYTLS
-384 KVGGGKA
+384 GGKA
-391 TVLAAYMNYDHGV
+391 TVLAAYMDYNHGI
-404 KGRGYFNTPGIL
+404 KGRGYFNTSGVL

-454 RAMITYYDFI
+454 RAMIAYYDFI

-475 EWYGVNVTSVD
+475 EWFGVDVESMD

-503 IGKKQGGRD
+503 VGKAQEGRD

-527 CDTDATQG
+527 CDTNANQG
-535 EPDLLKE
+535 EPDLLTD
-542 LSVEV
+542 LSVRL
-547 PAEDAPKK
+547 PAKMQPVH

-563 NQGVVQEL
+563 NFSVAQEL
-571 AFEYADGKVSVTIP
+571 DFDYADGMLTLTIP

-591 MLWIEY
+591 MLWVEYE